1 MLKDADPAYFA
12 GIYIV
17 CGYTD
22 LRYGID
28 SLAAI
33 IERRYHM
40 NLFVPNTLFL
50 FCGRSASKIKSL
62 LWEGDGFLLLYKRV
76 ESGHF
81 TWPRSSDDLK
91 SMSAEQSHWLMQGFA
106 IEPVI
111 HDVTQQ
117 SSSYTLFCFVQ
128 YRELFSCFQD
138 SSLWAMHSFR
148 RPSNYVYKVS
158 KALHSTS
165 FFYFHLSFFSL
176 GIQSLSFS
184 SMVIF
189 TCSCFC

>member
-1 MLKDADPAYFA
+1 MLKDADPSYFS

-28 SLAAI
+28 SLSAI
-33 IERRYHM
+33 IERRYHT

-50 FCGRSASKIKSL
+50 FCRRSASKIKRL

-81 TWPRSSDDLK
+81 TWPRSSDNLR
-91 SMSAEQSHWLMQGFA
+91 SMSAELFHWLMQDFA

-111 HDVTQQ
+111 RDVTPQ
-117 SSSYTLFCFVQ
+117 S
-128 YRELFSCFQD
+128 
-138 SSLWAMHSFR
+138 
-148 RPSNYVYKVS
+148 
-158 KALHSTS
+158 
-165 FFYFHLSFFSL
+165 
-176 GIQSLSFS
+176 
-184 SMVIF
+184 
-189 TCSCFC
+189 CS